1 MPPESRKY
9 LWDAAEAAQRIQR
22 LAAGKSFADYREDE
36 LLRAAI

>member
-9 LWDAAEAAQRIQR
+9 LWDAAEAAQRIHR
-22 LAAGKSFADYREDE
+22 FAAGKSFADYREDE